1 MLVLPPAPAG
11 CSTASAL
18 WALTSCTAHRR
29 CRLGTSHQ
37 GHPLSGIACAVIKS
51 FPVPSYRDNP
61 PLKHLPGWIV
71 CHFFSFSP
79 PAGSQNRG
87 RLSIFCIDF
96 KLSSI
101 LSDESGATCLKLGVI
116 NEKIHDLLILH
127 QPIYIYG
134 GISVSVRILSV
145 SLCLAPPLAGTPP
158 WS

>member
-1 MLVLPPAPAG
+1 MVQTITIADFLR
-11 CSTASAL
+11 STKLYSDY
-18 WALTSCTAHRR
+18 R
-29 CRLGTSHQ
+29 TSHQ
-37 GHPLSGIACAVIKS
+37 GHHLSGIACAVIKS

-127 QPIYIYG
+127 QPIYTALHPVGSSALPTCYFQQNICE
-134 GISVSVRILSV
+134 SNAKPRS
-145 SLCLAPPLAGTPP
+145 PPGSSDLE
-158 WS
+158 